1 MSGKILVVLV
11 LALIMMTQEAFETI
25 VPRESEKVG
34 VEDDE

>member
-11 LALIMMTQEAFETI
+11 LARKMMTREAFEMI

-34 VEDDE
+34 EEDDE